1 MVSCEAR
8 LSAFAAGSIMK
19 IINHSK
25 YGYSLWGHIL
35 NIKQMEIDKLQ
46 GRLIIEKVIIKNFK
60 SYAGEKIIGPFH
72 KSLTSVVGPNGS
84 GKSNLLESLLFA
96 FGKRARK
103 MRLKRLSE
111 LIHHSN
117 TYPNVSEASVE
128 VHFQNIID
136 TENEGFEYV
145 PNSRLILTRIVRKNN
160 TSEYRLNNCS
170 STYEEVTNTLKHR
183 GIDLEHNRFLILQG
197 EVEQIA
203 TMSPKAPPGDDNRT
217 GFLEYLEE
225 IIGTDKYVPDI
236 EKAEKEL
243 EAIIDEITSKK
254 IRFEE
259 AKKVCDQLEGPMK
272 EAIKYIDTEKESYSF
287 KCLKCRLEKQK
298 RILNS
303 EKIAEKISEQEKKL
317 ADLEEFF
324 NQKRKANELAIAD
337 YEQKARELMKI
348 RQEKLFL
355 ENSIKSYMQK
365 DQKACADLK
374 LIKSTIKTLE
384 SEKDSNT
391 KRCNDISAEIE
402 KYEIIIPQNSEA
414 LNQIKNLLISKE
426 QLFSQKAS
434 EIELITQELQ
444 AKKKAL
450 ESERAPIKREMAKLN
465 TEKDSKTNEIA
476 ELENEIKSSD
486 ADKSQVSQNIS
497 TLECTISNTQSQLNE
512 YHEALK
518 QCLYINDKQSKLNH
532 LKNIALEKN
541 KALMVTGDKITAYER
556 EEKKALNNKSQLS
569 EILRAKVEKKLIGVY
584 GRLGDLGVINS
595 IYDIAVSSAIPGLD
609 YIVVDTVTNGND
621 LINFVREKNLGKVN
635 IIVLEKLKNTD
646 RNIENFQAP
655 DNKVERLFDQ
665 IRISDS
671 KFKHAFYHM
680 FGDTLFTQNIEDAR
694 RIALGEKRY
703 KVVTKDGDI
712 INPSG
717 EMRGFANPTRG
728 KMKLVGQTNSYLSVD
743 IQGLK
748 KIYKE
753 YQDELENINNQKNI
767 LENEVNDLKNKD
779 RELRQKICVLES
791 NIDSLKDRLKAMKS
805 RLDSLNARSII
816 DMQVQISKL
825 QCFLEKIVESIK
837 KTELI
842 IRQKD
847 VAINEIDAKIE
858 EAAGDEFKKL
868 KEEVRKLNIDEEA
881 AEKELSKNQAGLIQ
895 RQKDLEKYS
904 KQLEKDKDELEDMLK
919 KQEFLKKEKEKYSE
933 LAKEKLL
940 EMEDYIKK
948 ENKQEKIIMDLEV
961 QKKEIANE
969 FDEILTAKNEA
980 DQKKRQLCSE
990 MKDLKAE
997 VQKWQIKLEHTIE
1010 DFRNME
1016 KEYLLLFDGIVI
1028 EDNEQTIPEHQS
1040 KKNLLAEERK
1050 NLFRPVDWDA
1060 SEAELNEMICKIQII
1075 GEIDKLIDDEL
1086 STDRPCLNVIQE
1098 YKNRLDEKNLKEKNL
1113 AEAKLNENRLK
1124 NLYTEFKNKR
1134 FNEFTKGI
1142 REISLKLRE
1151 MYCLLTRGG
1160 GAELEFADSTDPFS
1174 EGIIFT
1180 VRPPSKNWQK
1190 MANLSGGEKTLS
1202 SLAFVFALHHYKP
1215 NSLYVMDEVDAALDF
1230 QNVSVIA
1237 NYIKGET
1244 KNAQFIVVS
1253 LRYQM
1258 FEVADQLVGIYKTR
1272 DVSHSLCVSPYTLKE
1287 IGNKN
1292 PIVRQT
1298 LDNISMK
1305 DS

>member
-1 MVSCEAR
+1 
-8 LSAFAAGSIMK
+8 
-19 IINHSK
+19 
-25 YGYSLWGHIL
+25 
-35 NIKQMEIDKLQ
+35 MEVDKLQ

-128 VHFQNIID
+128 VYFQNIID
-136 TENEGFEYV
+136 TENEGFEV
-145 PNSRLILTRIVRKNN
+145 VSNSKLILTRIVRKNN
-160 TSEYRLNNCS
+160 TSEYRLNNSS
-170 STYEEVTNTLKHR
+170 STYEEVTNTLKNR

-203 TMSPKAPPGDDNRT
+203 TMSPKAPPGDDNKI
-217 GFLEYLEE
+217 GLLEYLEE
-225 IIGTDKYVPDI
+225 IIGTDKYVADI

-243 EAIIDEITSKK
+243 EEIIDEITSKK
-254 IRFEE
+254 LRFEE
-259 AKKVCDQLEGPMK
+259 AKKVCDQLEGPMR
-272 EAIKYIDTEKESYSF
+272 EAIRYIDTEKESYSF

-298 RILNS
+298 RIFNS
-303 EKIAEKISEQEKKL
+303 EKIAEKILEQEKKL

-348 RQEKLFL
+348 RQEKLSI

-365 DQKACADLK
+365 DQTACEDLK
-374 LIKSTIKTLE
+374 LLKSTIKTLE
-384 SEKDSNT
+384 SEKESNT
-391 KRCNDISAEIE
+391 RRCNDISSDIENYKNIVPQKSEI
-402 KYEIIIPQNSEA
+402 
-414 LNQIKNLLISKE
+414 LNQIKNLRISKE
-426 QLFSQKAS
+426 QIFNQKAS
-434 EIELITQELQ
+434 EIELITQDLQ
-444 AKKKAL
+444 AKKKIL

-465 TEKDSKTNEIA
+465 TEKDSKINEIS

-486 ADKSQVSQNIS
+486 TDKVQVSQNIS
-497 TLECTISNTQSQLNE
+497 NLENTISNTQSQLNE
-512 YHEALK
+512 SYEILK
-518 QCLYINDKQSKLNH
+518 QYLYINDKQAKIIQ
-532 LKNIALEKN
+532 LKNLALEKN
-541 KALMVTGDKITAYER
+541 KTLMVIGDKITAYER
-556 EEKKALNNKSQLS
+556 EEKKTLNNKSQLS
-569 EILRAKVEKKLIGVY
+569 EILRAKIEKKLIGVY

-595 IYDIAVSSAIPGLD
+595 IYDIAVSSGIPGLD

-646 RNIENFQAP
+646 RNIENFQTP
-655 DNKVERLFDQ
+655 DKRVERLFDQ
-665 IRISDS
+665 IRISDP
-671 KFKHAFYHM
+671 KFKYAFYHM

-694 RIALGEKRY
+694 RIALGENRY

-728 KMKLVGQTNSYLSVD
+728 KMKLIGQTNTYLEVD

-753 YQDELENINNQKNI
+753 HQDDLENINIERNT

-779 RELRQKICVLES
+779 RELRQKINVLEI
-791 NIDSLKDRLKAMKS
+791 NINSLKDRLKAMNS
-805 RLDSLNARSII
+805 RLDSLNERSIP
-816 DMQVQISKL
+816 DMQLLISKL
-825 QCFLEKIVESIK
+825 QCIIEKIIQSLK
-837 KTELI
+837 KTEII

-847 VAINEIDAKIE
+847 MAINEIDAKIE
-858 EAAGDEFKKL
+858 ETAGVEFKKL
-868 KEEVRKLNIDEEA
+868 KDDVRKLNTEEEI
-881 AEKELSKNQAGLIQ
+881 AEKELSKVQAGLLQ

-904 KQLEKDKDELEDMLK
+904 KQLEKDIGELEDLLK
-919 KQEFLKKEKEKYSE
+919 KQEDLKKEKEKYSE

-940 EMEDYIKK
+940 EMEDYLKK
-948 ENKQEKIIMDLEV
+948 ENEQEKMIKELEI
-961 QKKEIANE
+961 QKKEIAKE
-969 FDEILTAKNEA
+969 FDSILTAKNEA
-980 DQKKRQLCSE
+980 ELKKRQLCSE
-990 MKDLKAE
+990 MKDLKVE
-997 VQKWQIKLEHTIE
+997 VQKWQIRLEHTIE

-1016 KEYLLLFDGIVI
+1016 KDYLSIFDGIAI
-1028 EDNEQTIPEHQS
+1028 ENNEPTNPEHQS
-1040 KKNLLAEERK
+1040 KKNLFAEERK
-1050 NLFRPVDWDA
+1050 NLFRPVDWEA
-1060 SEAELNEMICKIQII
+1060 TEAELNEMIDKIQII
-1075 GEIDKLIDDEL
+1075 GEIEKLIDDEL
-1086 STDRPCLNVIQE
+1086 STDRPNLNIIQE
-1098 YKNRLDEKNLKEKNL
+1098 YKNRLDDKTQKEKNL
-1113 AEAKLNENRLK
+1113 SEAKQHENTLK
-1124 NLYTEFKNKR
+1124 NLYIEYKNKR

-1160 GAELEFADSTDPFS
+1160 GAELEFADSTDPFA

-1202 SLAFVFALHHYKP
+1202 SLALVFALHHYKP

-1258 FEVADQLVGIYKTR
+1258 FEVADQLVGIYKTK
-1272 DVSHSLCVSPYTLKE
+1272 DISHSLCVSPYSLKE

-1292 PIVRQT
+1292 PIIRQT
-1298 LDNISMK
+1298 LENISMK
-1305 DS
+1305 DN